1 MEQLDLL
8 LAPLEAATLEP
19 ASALYFTPVS
29 PRARH
34 DGWTQERQRRFVAA
48 LAFTGETGKAAALAG
63 MTAHSAARLR
73 RRPDG
78 ASFANACREASDFAK
93 RLRRARAAAARGAAE
108 VAKRP
113 ERPEG
118 SRSFSPRGSSPTA
131 STEPSGARKRP
142 FRGHPPGTR
151 GVGQAEG
158 KANGDHPRQ
167 QADGA

>member
-1 MEQLDLL
+1 MEQLDTL
-8 LAPLEAATLEP
+8 LAPLEAATREP

-48 LAFTGETGKAAALAG
+48 LAFTGETGKAAAAAG

-78 ASFANACREASDFAK
+78 ASFDHACCEASDFAK
-93 RLRRARAAAARGAAE
+93 RLRRAAAAKGAAE
-108 VAKRP
+108 VAKRS

-118 SRSFSPRGSSPTA
+118 PPNFSPRGSSLSAT
-131 STEPSGARKRP
+131 TEPSAAPGRT
-142 FRGHPPGTR
+142 FRR
-151 GVGQAEG
+151 
-158 KANGDHPRQ
+158 RF
-167 QADGA
+167 